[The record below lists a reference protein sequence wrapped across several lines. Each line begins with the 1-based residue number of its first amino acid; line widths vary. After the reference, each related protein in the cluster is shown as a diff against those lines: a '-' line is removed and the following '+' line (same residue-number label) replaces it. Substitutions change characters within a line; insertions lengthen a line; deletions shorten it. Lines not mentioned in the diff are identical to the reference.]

1 MKRINWLKILGV
13 AILIHVILIALSFIE
28 VFIYSTL
35 INPGQTKEFYEG
47 HATKTAPYVATIAG
61 FILMY
66 LFVVRLNRKKET
78 NPFLIGFALPIIYII
93 IDFILL
99 ASTTPDWTKQLNIPL
114 ISNFIKLLAGIIAAY
129 RIKQSKTVKYA
140 K

>member
-1 MKRINWLKILGV
+1 MKRISWLKIFGI
-13 AILIHVILIALSFIE
+13 AILIHVILIALSFLE

-35 INPGQTKEFYEG
+35 INPGQTKVFYEG

-66 LFVVRLNRKKET
+66 LFVVRLSRKKET
-78 NPFLIGFALPIIYII
+78 NPFLIGLALPIIYIV

-99 ASTTPDWTKQLNIPL
+99 AVTIPDWTKQLNIPL
-114 ISNFIKLLAGIIAAY
+114 ISNFIKFLAGIIAAY
-129 RIKQSKTVKYA
+129 RVKTA
-140 K
+140 KN